1 MSKLFALKEWVT
13 VDEAARHLAAVFA
26 EDVTPA
32 DVLRLGLDGHLI
44 LSVDL
49 VNHAT
54 ARRGKVVGFEGATWG
69 EFPADLVALM
79 PSVPEEAKGKPLPY
93 MTSLNIDDERY
104 LNLEDD
110 VQTIRGVWD
119 LPMIGGER
127 LDVKHRYEL
136 LTGGPAVTLENLEGA
151 FVQRGDVVC
160 QLCESYDYNEFSRG
174 SKAALE
180 SLKRYIQDKELSEDE
195 AEKLLV
201 KHAAERKQYLDRRAK
216 RPKHEDYY
224 PAGGLPADSVLVVRT
239 AALRSLQKTLSN
251 DDAGHESGGGT
262 ENAPS
267 SRERTTYLNIVAAL
281 LELTLTPR
289 EGRTSEAR
297 VIREIVE
304 NYGEKPGISER
315 TLAQKFAEAK
325 RSLMGT

>member
-13 VDEAARHLAAVFA
+13 IGEAARHLATVFA
-26 EDVTPA
+26 EEVTPE
-32 DVLRLGLDGHLI
+32 DVLRLGLDGHLV

-54 ARRGKVVGFEGATWG
+54 ARKGKVVGFEEVTWG
-69 EFPADLVALM
+69 ELSAEDVESLPNVPA
-79 PSVPEEAKGKPLPY
+79 EAKGKPLPY
-93 MTSLNIDDERY
+93 MTSLHIDDERY

-136 LTGGPAVTLENLEGA
+136 LTGGPAVTLENIEGA
-151 FVQRGDVVC
+151 FVQRGDVMC
-160 QLCESYDYNEFSRG
+160 QLCESYDNNEFSRG
-174 SKAALE
+174 SRAALE
-180 SLKRYIQDKELSEDE
+180 TLKHYIEGKELSADE
-195 AEKLLV
+195 AERLLV
-201 KHAAERKQYLDRRAK
+201 NHAAERKLYLDKRAK
-216 RPKHEDYY
+216 RPKRDDYY
-224 PAGGLPADSVLVVRT
+224 PAGGLPADCVLVVRT
-239 AALRSLQKTLSN
+239 AALRSLQETMS
-251 DDAGHESGGGT
+251 DEQESGKDSA
-262 ENAPS
+262 NAPS

-297 VIREIVE
+297 VIREMIE